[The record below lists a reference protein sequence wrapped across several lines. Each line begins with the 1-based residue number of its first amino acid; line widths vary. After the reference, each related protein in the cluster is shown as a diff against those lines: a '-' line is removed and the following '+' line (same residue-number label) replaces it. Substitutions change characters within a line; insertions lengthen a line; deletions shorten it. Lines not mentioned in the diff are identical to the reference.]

1 MKDFEIWQKLKRW
14 DSQQIY
20 IAMKAEIETMRREVD
35 KIEKEK
41 NMILYKYI
49 NSNDCL
55 LNIFI
60 LIEELKFWNK

>member
-1 MKDFEIWQKLKRW
+1 
-14 DSQQIY
+14 
-20 IAMKAEIETMRREVD
+20 MKAEIETMRREVD

-60 LIEELKFWNK
+60 LIEELKFRNNVKRSKFMFILV

>member
-1 MKDFEIWQKLKRW
+1 
-14 DSQQIY
+14 
-20 IAMKAEIETMRREVD
+20 MKAEIETMRREVD

-49 NSNDCL
+49 NSNDYL

-60 LIEELKFWNK
+60 LIEELKFRNNVKRSKFMFILV

>member
-1 MKDFEIWQKLKRW
+1 
-14 DSQQIY
+14 
-20 IAMKAEIETMRREVD
+20 MKAEIETMRREVD

-41 NMILYKYI
+41 DMILYKYI

-60 LIEELKFWNK
+60 LIEELKF